1 MEKLL
6 TIVIPCKNEESNIKR
21 LLLELKQQDIQNTAI
36 ILADAKSTD
45 RTRVLA
51 NTYAF
56 EFDLNLRVVNGGMPA
71 VGRNTGAR
79 FAKTPYILF
88 LDADITFTSQYAIQE
103 AIDCIHNRPIDM
115 VGTTPR
121 YKGDFDIRAWLLF
134 RLNLVVTWYLSK
146 TQPFAIGGFTLVK
159 RPIFKKLGGYDERA
173 TQSEDWLLSRQVKPS
188 RFLLL
193 PDLIT
198 QDNRRFKQYGYW
210 KMIKLLLTNFINR
223 KNLDHFYKDVGYFKK
238 S

>member
-1 MEKLL
+1 MEKIL
-6 TIVIPCKNEESNIKR
+6 TIVIPCKNEQSNISR
-21 LLLELKQQDIQNTAI
+21 LLLELKQQDIGNTII
-36 ILADAKSTD
+36 ILADANSTD
-45 RTRVLA
+45 NTRGLA
-51 NTYAF
+51 NLYAC
-56 EFDLNLRVVNGGMPA
+56 ELGLNLRIVNGGMPA

-79 FAKTPYILF
+79 LAKTPYILF

-103 AIDCIHNRPIDM
+103 AIDCIHNRAIDM
-115 VGTTPR
+115 VGTTPW
-121 YKGDFDIRAWLLF
+121 YKGEPDVRAWILF
-134 RLNLVVTWYLSK
+134 RLNLLITWYLSK

-159 RPIFKKLGGYDERA
+159 KTTFKKLGGYDERA
-173 TQSEDWLLSRQVKPS
+173 TQSEDWLLSRQINPS
-188 RFLLL
+188 KFLLM

-210 KMIKLLLTNFINR
+210 RMVKLLFNNFINR

>member
-1 MEKLL
+1 MEEIL
-6 TIVIPCKNEESNIKR
+6 TIVIPCKNEESNIR
-21 LLLELKQQDIQNTAI
+21 RVLLELKQQDIGNTAI

-45 RTRVLA
+45 KTRVLA
-51 NTYAF
+51 STSALELN
-56 EFDLNLRVVNGGMPA
+56 LNLRIVDGGMPA
-71 VGRNTGAR
+71 VGRKTGAR
-79 FAKTPYILF
+79 LAKTPYILF

-103 AIDCIHNRPIDM
+103 AIDCIHNRAIDM

-121 YKGDFDIRAWLLF
+121 YKGEPDVRAWILF
-134 RLNLVVTWYLSK
+134 RLNLLVTWYLSK

-159 RPIFKKLGGYDERA
+159 KTIFKKLGGYDERV

-188 RFLLL
+188 KFLLI

-223 KNLDHFYKDVGYFKK
+223 KNLGHFYKDVGYFKK